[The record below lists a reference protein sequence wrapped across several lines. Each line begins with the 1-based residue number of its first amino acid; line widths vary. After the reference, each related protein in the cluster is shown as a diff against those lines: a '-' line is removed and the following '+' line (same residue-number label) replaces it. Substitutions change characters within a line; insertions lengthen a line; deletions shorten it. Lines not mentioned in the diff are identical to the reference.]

1 MKSKKSFDQ
10 RMEEGGIF
18 FYLFAVLGALG
29 FYGLI
34 WLTLAIGVMFE

>member
-1 MKSKKSFDQ
+1 MKTRKTFDE
-10 RMEEGGIF
+10 RMNEGGIF
-18 FYLFAVLGALG
+18 FYVFAVLGAIG

>member
-1 MKSKKSFDQ
+1 MKTRKTFDQ

-18 FYLFAVLGALG
+18 FYVFAVLGALG

>member
-1 MKSKKSFDQ
+1 MKSKKSFDE
-10 RMEEGGIF
+10 RMNEGGIF
-18 FYLFAVLGALG
+18 FYVFAVLGALG